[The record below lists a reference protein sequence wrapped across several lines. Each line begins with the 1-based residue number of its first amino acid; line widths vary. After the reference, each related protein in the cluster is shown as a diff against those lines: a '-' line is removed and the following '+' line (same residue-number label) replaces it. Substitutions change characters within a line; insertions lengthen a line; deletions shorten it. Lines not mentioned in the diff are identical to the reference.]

1 MTTRGDYG
9 PLLDALRGVR
19 WPARR
24 VVPAGPAGQH
34 ASTLRG
40 LAAEFTEY
48 RAYRQGDDPRR
59 LDWKL
64 LARTDRPY
72 LRLSEARAILRTLI
86 ALDASASMVYPI
98 GTEAKWWQAR
108 RLAVALAA
116 VAHGSGD
123 PVGLVVTGQTVDRLP
138 PRTRRGTVGEITRA
152 IDAMRPGGPDRLA
165 DAISHGHALDRTVL
179 ISDFLSD
186 EDALLRAGRHFVV
199 QGAELHAVHVIAREE
214 LDPPP
219 GTYLAVDPDR
229 PALRRPFDDELRA
242 AYHERFTAWR
252 ETLADRWRQA
262 GAHYTAVVSDE
273 PADRAVRRLVQRGA

>member
-1 MTTRGDYG
+1 MTTRDGYG
-9 PLLDALRGVR
+9 SLLDALRGVK

-24 VVPAGPAGQH
+24 LVPAGPAGQH
-34 ASTLRG
+34 ASSLRG

-72 LRLSEARAILRTLI
+72 LRLSEARSILRTLI
-86 ALDASASMVYPI
+86 ALDASASMVYP
-98 GTEAKWWQAR
+98 ADAASKWRHAR

-116 VAHGSGD
+116 VAHAGGD
-123 PVGLVVTGQTVDRLP
+123 PVGLMVTGQTVDRLP
-138 PRTRRGTVGEITRA
+138 ARTRRGTVGEIARA
-152 IDAMRPGGPDRLA
+152 VDAMRPGGPDRLA
-165 DAISHGHALDRTVL
+165 DAISHGQVLDRTVV

-186 EDALLRAGRHFVV
+186 EDALIRAGRQLVA
-199 QGAELHAVHVIAREE
+199 QGTELHAVHVIARDE

-219 GTYLAVDPDR
+219 GTYIAVDPER
-229 PALRRPFDDELRA
+229 PALRRPFDDEMHTKYR
-242 AYHERFTAWR
+242 ERFAAWR
-252 ETLADRWRQA
+252 DALADRWREA

-273 PADRAVRRLVQRGA
+273 PADRAVRRVVQRVA

>member
-1 MTTRGDYG
+1 MTTRDSYG
-9 PLLDALRGVR
+9 SLLDALRGVR
-19 WPARR
+19 WPAQSL
-24 VVPAGPAGQH
+24 VPAGPAGQH

-72 LRLSEARAILRTLI
+72 LRLSEARAIVRTLI
-86 ALDASASMVYPI
+86 ALDASASMVYPADH
-98 GTEAKWWQAR
+98 ESKWRQAR

-116 VAHGSGD
+116 VAHASGD

-138 PRTRRGTVGEITRA
+138 ARTRRGTVGEIARA
-152 IDAMRPGGPDRLA
+152 VDAMGPGGPDRLA

-179 ISDFLSD
+179 IGDFLSD
-186 EDALLRAGRHFVV
+186 EDALIRAGRQLVA
-199 QGAELHAVHVIAREE
+199 QGTELHAVHVIAREE

-219 GTYLAVDPDR
+219 GAYLAVDPDR
-229 PALRRPFDDELRA
+229 PALRRPFDDELRIE
-242 AYHERFTAWR
+242 YQERFAAWR
-252 ETLADRWRQA
+252 DALAARWRSF
-262 GAHYTAVVSDE
+262 GAHYTQVVSDE
-273 PADRAVRRLVQRGA
+273 PADRAVRRVVRSA